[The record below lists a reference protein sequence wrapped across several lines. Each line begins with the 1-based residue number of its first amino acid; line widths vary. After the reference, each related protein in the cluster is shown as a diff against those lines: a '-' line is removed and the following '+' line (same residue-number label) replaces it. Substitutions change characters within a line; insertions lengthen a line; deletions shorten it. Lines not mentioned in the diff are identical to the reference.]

1 MTETQQAAP
10 ETQAT
15 PEASSVDDRVSALA
29 SVLKPTGGEDSDY
42 ASDAAAKPAAKDDEE
57 PAKEAKEESTD
68 DPERAA
74 RKARRE
80 AIRAK
85 QAERNAFVEQRRVQ
99 TQQRQQEAPQADI
112 AKMQAEL
119 QRLKSVEESFKDP
132 ARFFEAAVSAGVDPN
147 GLSSWLEKAINDPHA
162 IAADVAAKRAK
173 EVVSPEIEAVK
184 QELAQMKAFHEQQ
197 IQQAAA
203 ASERAAEAELIA
215 HASKLGEDS
224 ATNQW
229 REAFGDSQI
238 IALANACLSELPPGS
253 TMLDLLDLVEERCE
267 FAIQKLTKK
276 QPAKQLKK
284 TEQPAQKNISAR
296 TRAEQ
301 TELEDPEAALAG
313 MSVDERVRLLT
324 AQLNNSR

>member
-1 MTETQQAAP
+1 MSETQQSAP

-15 PEASSVDDRVSALA
+15 PEAAPSLDDRVAALA
-29 SVLKPTGGEDSDY
+29 SKLTPIGGEESDY
-42 ASDAAAKPAAKDDEE
+42 ASDAPKLAKDDEE

-85 QAERNAFVEQRRVQ
+85 QAERNAFVEQRRAQ

-119 QRLKSVEESFKDP
+119 QRLKSVEESLKDP
-132 ARFFEAAVSAGVDPN
+132 ARFFEAAATVGVDPN

-184 QELAQMKAFHEQQ
+184 QELAEMKAFHEQQ
-197 IQQAAA
+197 IQQARA

-215 HASKLGEDS
+215 HASKLGESS
-224 ATNQW
+224 AVNTW

-238 IALANACLSELPPGS
+238 IALANACLPELPQGS

-267 FAIQKLTKK
+267 FAIQKLTKQPLAK
-276 QPAKQLKK
+276 QPKK

-301 TELEDPEAALAG
+301 TELDDPEAALAG

>member
-1 MTETQQAAP
+1 MTETQQSAP

-15 PEASSVDDRVSALA
+15 PEAAPSIDDRVAELA
-29 SVLKPTGGEDSDY
+29 SKLTPTGDDSDY
-42 ASDAAAKPAAKDDEE
+42 ASDSLPANADKKDESE

-85 QAERNAFVEQRRVQ
+85 QAERNAYVEQRRAQ

-112 AKMQAEL
+112 AQMQAEL
-119 QRLKSVEESFKDP
+119 QRLKAVEESLKDP
-132 ARFFEAAVSAGVDPN
+132 ARFFEVAANVGVDPN

-162 IAADVAAKRAK
+162 VAAEVAAKRAK

-184 QELAQMKAFHEQQ
+184 QELAAMKAFHEQQ
-197 IQQAAA
+197 IQQARI

-215 HASKLGEDS
+215 HASKLGESS
-224 ATNQW
+224 AVNTW

-238 IALANACLSELPPGS
+238 IALANACLPELPEGS

-267 FAIQKLTKK
+267 FAIQKLTKQPVK
-276 QPAKQLKK
+276 QPKK

-296 TRAEQ
+296 TRAER
-301 TELEDPEAALAG
+301 TELDDPEAALAG
-313 MSVDERVRLLT
+313 LSVDERVRLLT